1 MVGFH
6 SGKYSFD
13 INDCLNICAYVFS
26 LRWGAADLF
35 RLFLK
40 QIVSFPAL
48 AFSWCMLCVAHVL
61 IKYSSLG
68 TGALNIEKETFQQLC
83 S

>member
-1 MVGFH
+1 MAGFH
-6 SGKYSFD
+6 PGKYSFD
-13 INDCLNICAYVFS
+13 INEFLNICAYVFS

-35 RLFLK
+35 CLFLK

-48 AFSWCMLCVAHVL
+48 AFSWCVVCVAHVL
-61 IKYSSLG
+61 IKYSLLG
-68 TGALNIEKETFQQLC
+68 TGALNIENETFLQLC